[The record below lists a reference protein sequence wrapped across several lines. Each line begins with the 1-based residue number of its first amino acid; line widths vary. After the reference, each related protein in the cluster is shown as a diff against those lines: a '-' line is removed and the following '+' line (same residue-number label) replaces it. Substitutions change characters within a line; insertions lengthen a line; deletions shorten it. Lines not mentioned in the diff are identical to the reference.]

1 MTQNTVKIQ
10 EKFYSLQHEEWLRA
24 CRELK
29 PAQKDLLY
37 YIRTLDPYNQGIEI
51 NCANIARSLS
61 TPKRVVHRQTVSRAL
76 KELVAKG
83 YLSDTYLIISTPADD
98 TERRIRDTDGGS
110 GCRHRLKLEL
120 GGEIEVITA
129 VGRIDLLTATEV
141 IEIKNINEW
150 KEGLGK
156 LLAYSAFKPEH
167 SKRIHLFGRCDLA
180 KLALAQATCSEFKI
194 AVTFETVEGGNA

>member
-1 MTQNTVKIQ
+1 MAQNTTKIQ
-10 EKFYSLQHEEWLRA
+10 EKFYPLQHEEWLRV

-29 PAQKDLLY
+29 PAQKDVLY

-61 TPKRVVHRQTVSRAL
+61 TSEHAVHRQTVSRAL

-83 YLSDTYLIISTPADD
+83 YLPDTYLFISTPTDD
-98 TERRIRDTDGGS
+98 TERRIQD
-110 GCRHRLKLEL
+110 RLQVEL
-120 GGEIEVITA
+120 GGEVEVSTA

-141 IEIKNINEW
+141 IEIKNINDW
-150 KEGLGK
+150 KEALGK
-156 LLAYSAFKPEH
+156 LLAYSAFFPEH

-180 KLALAQATCSEFKI
+180 KLALAQATCSEFGI
-194 AVTFETVEGGNA
+194 TVTFEEVQ